1 VYRIFGVLKGVFH
14 PTLDSYSELIHLDD
28 RMMVSRALGRSEPGS
43 EDYSYEPRIV
53 RPDGEIRTIRVVA
66 LADTD
71 EGGELSGRAVTIQD
85 ITEQSKAEKQLRQ
98 AMKMEAVGRLTGG
111 IAHDFNN
118 LMTIV
123 KINLSMLQ
131 DKKYSGL
138 QPQLVTEALEAC
150 QRGASL
156 THRLL
161 AYSRS
166 QTLQPVSADLN
177 EVMTGILNL
186 LERTLGAHISI
197 ETLSSPSLA
206 RVMIDVNELETAL
219 INLATN
225 ARDAMLDGGELSIG
239 TANVTLDAV
248 EAERRKVDAG
258 HYVELSVSDTGSG
271 IAEDIIDEI
280 SEPFFTTKDVGEG
293 SGLGLSMVQGFVTQ
307 SGGHMTIKS
316 APDQGTKVSILL
328 PAIAEAPPIGATKE
342 GADHPRGSSEKP
354 YDQALL
360 AVRIAEMIGSTG
372 PSAD

>member
-1 VYRIFGVLKGVFH
+1 MLKGVFH

-53 RPDGEIRTIRVVA
+53 RPDGEIKTIRVVA

-225 ARDAMLDGGELSIG
+225 ARDAMPDGGELSIG

-271 IAEDIIDEI
+271 ICKA
-280 SEPFFTTKDVGEG
+280 PVLCTT
-293 SGLGLSMVQGFVTQ
+293 S
-307 SGGHMTIKS
+307 
-316 APDQGTKVSILL
+316 
-328 PAIAEAPPIGATKE
+328 
-342 GADHPRGSSEKP
+342 
-354 YDQALL
+354 
-360 AVRIAEMIGSTG
+360 
-372 PSAD
+372 